1 MPELKL
7 YSNPG
12 CPFCRKVT
20 SFMDSTGIELDIEDP
35 YSSRAALAA
44 FRDFSGGTQIPCLS
58 INGEPML
65 ESDDIIIWMQEN
77 ILS

>member
-7 YSNPG
+7 YSNSG

-20 SFMDSTGIELDIEDP
+20 SFMASVGIEVDIEDP
-35 YSSRAALAA
+35 YSSRAALSA

-58 INGEPML
+58 IDGKPLL
-65 ESDDIIIWMQEN
+65 ESDDIIIWMEDN
-77 ILS
+77 LLS